1 MGAPKLNDWDPYTQ
15 CYQRVLSAVADLLV
29 IIHRRGICFWSHVF
43 VALFVCLQDD
53 MKTIARIVVKL
64 NFQNRLAN
72 AHQSSRDFLPNCAK
86 IEITGKKCS
95 DSLLNSDT

>member
-72 AHQSSRDFLPNCAK
+72 AHQSSRDFFAK
-86 IEITGKKCS
+86 LCQNRDNWKKMQR
-95 DSLLNSDT
+95 LTVE